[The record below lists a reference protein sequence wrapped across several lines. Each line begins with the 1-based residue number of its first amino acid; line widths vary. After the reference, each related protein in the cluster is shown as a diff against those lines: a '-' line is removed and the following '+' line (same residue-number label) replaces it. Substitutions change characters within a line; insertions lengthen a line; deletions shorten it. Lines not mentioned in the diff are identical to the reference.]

1 MPGDTNS
8 TGSAPLNVLI
18 IGAGQSGL
26 AAAWALKRKKIDRI
40 RLVDSQP
47 ESFEGPWDTYARMDT
62 LRTPKHVTALDSG
75 VASLTFRAWYD
86 ASGLR
91 PVWAEID
98 RAPRTVW
105 MDYLR
110 WFRRV
115 LALPVQNE
123 TRLVGFAP
131 AGNDLLDVELSSN
144 GETEIVQTRKLVL
157 ATGMNGGGEYAIPL
171 AFAAGLPP
179 QSYAHAYDEI
189 DFENLIGKR
198 IAILGIG
205 SAAADNATAALKA
218 GAARVDLFARRP
230 PPPSLEARDWV
241 EHAGFLHGF
250 TDLPD
255 TLRWEVA
262 HKLIGISSPAPP
274 WSMEKCSAFPNCS
287 FHFEAGWQTANWTGS
302 EIRIETV
309 KGSYVADFVIF
320 ATGATVDLGRRPEL
334 TAHRSEIT
342 LWRDRFEPAAEKRCE
357 ATLDFP
363 YLSSGFAI
371 IPRHAD
377 NAAYLKNV
385 HLFNR
390 SATASLGVGAAT
402 VTGLGFAS
410 DRLASALTSDLYRS
424 VAEDHVAEMPW
435 PHFSPAPVVF
445 NPSPMAEALSAEEKS
460 HA

>member
-1 MPGDTNS
+1 MPGDADK

-18 IGAGQSGL
+18 VGAGQSGL

-47 ESFEGPWDTYARMDT
+47 EGFEGPWDTYARMDT
-62 LRTPKHVTALDSG
+62 LRTPKHVTALDGG
-75 VASLTFRAWYD
+75 VPSLTFRAWYD
-86 ASGLR
+86 ASGLQ
-91 PVWAEID
+91 PTWAEID

-105 MDYLR
+105 MNYLR

-115 LALPVQNE
+115 LTLPVQNE
-123 TRLVGFAP
+123 TKLVGFTP
-131 AGNDLLDVELSSN
+131 AANGLLDVELLHN
-144 GETEIVQTRKLVL
+144 GATETVQTRKLVL
-157 ATGMNGGGEYAIPL
+157 ATGMNGGGEYTIPL
-171 AFAAGLPP
+171 SLSSSLPP
-179 QSYAHAYDEI
+179 QSYAHAYNEI
-189 DFENLIGKR
+189 DIESLIGKR
-198 IAILGIG
+198 ISILGIG
-205 SAAADNATAALKA
+205 SAAVDNATAALNA

-230 PPPSLEARDWV
+230 PPPPLEARNWV

-250 TDLPD
+250 ADLPD
-255 TLRWEVA
+255 TLRWDVA

-274 WSMEKCSAFPNCS
+274 WSIEKCCAFPNCR

-309 KGSYVADFVIF
+309 KGLYVADFVIF
-320 ATGATVDLGRRPEL
+320 ATGATVDLARRPEL
-334 TAHRSEIT
+334 APHQSEIT
-342 LWRDRFEPAAEKRCE
+342 LWRDRFEPAIEKRCE

-371 IPRHAD
+371 VPRHID

-390 SATASLGVGAAT
+390 SSTASLGVGAAT
-402 VTGLGFAS
+402 LTGLGFAS

-424 VAEDHVAEMPW
+424 VANNHVAEMPW
-435 PHFSPAPVVF
+435 PDFSPAPITF
-445 NPSPMAEALSAEEKS
+445 NSTTVADALSAEEKS